1 MLVADAVK
9 NLEGAGYRTEQRSD
23 PNRLI
28 VKNSPPEIGG
38 ASSWMLIGTKGDVSD
53 KKVAWY
59 LNRKPMVT
67 A

>member
-9 NLEGAGYRTEQRSD
+9 SLEVLGYRTEQRSD
-23 PNRLI
+23 PNRLL
-28 VKNSPPEIGG
+28 VLNSPADAGG
-38 ASSWMLIGTKGDVSD
+38 GSSWMLIGSKGDVSD
-53 KKVAWY
+53 KKIKWF